1 MMTPFTRTAV
11 ALAVAATTQAG
22 WSQQAPTPERAER
35 ELPAVNIQG
44 GQERDSLQLDSK
56 SSSASRLGLTLRE
69 TPASVEILSQD
80 LIQERGARTLSEALR
95 STAGMAG
102 GGPPSAPTTLSL
114 RGFTNVLYLYDGVRM
129 SGAGVTNRVED
140 TWNYERIEV
149 LKGPASVLQGDSAI
163 GGIVNFQAKRPD
175 RNNPGREAL
184 LSYGSYGS
192 TRAAVGLGGAV
203 GETGAYRLDYSRNE
217 TRVGTIARNSEKLEH
232 LTTGLS
238 FDVARATR
246 LDLSFDYSRDEG
258 HAYWGTPLIPGNL
271 ATQPTSVVSTPDG
284 RVIDRRIARN
294 NYNILDDQNQSEAY
308 WLRARLTSRVTP
320 EWTLRNEFTANK
332 VERLWRNSESAVFTA
347 PASITRDQTLIAHD
361 QRYLANRLDASYEG
375 RLAGMAHK
383 FVVGAEISKTDFDST
398 RRFSNGL
405 ATTSAALRV
414 PLFDPAVGTFNE
426 DPALMAG
433 GGNRTNFTSDVRSTS
448 VFAEDSLKLTRSWT
462 LVGGLRHDRL
472 EVDRSV
478 TDLNLGSFSAFGTQY
493 TANSA
498 RLGTVYDLSA
508 QSSVYAQYTNA
519 TVPVGTLFLL
529 SAGNAPFPQSRGR
542 QFEVG
547 FKQSVADV
555 EWTAAAYHI
564 ELDNVLSRDPNNAN
578 VTINNGSQ
586 SSRGVEL
593 SAAWRATKQLTLS
606 GNVAAL
612 QARFDSLIEAGGV
625 SRVGNTPP
633 NVPERIVNLFANYR
647 FKEVPVDLLLSV
659 NHTGKMYTDNANQI
673 RINGYT
679 TADIAASYRI
689 KPALLTFR
697 IRNLTD
703 KLYANYAG
711 RATSQVLL
719 APQRTFE
726 LSAKFDF

>member
-1 MMTPFTRTAV
+1 MTPFKRSAV
-11 ALAVAATTQAG
+11 ALAAATALQSGLAQTVEA
-22 WSQQAPTPERAER
+22 
-35 ELPAVNIQG
+35 ELPSVDIRT
-44 GQERDSLQLDSK
+44 GQDRDSLQLDNK

-80 LIQERGARTLSEALR
+80 LMHERGARTLSEALR

-102 GGPPSAPTTLSL
+102 GGPPSSPTTLSL

-175 RNNPGREAL
+175 RHNPGREAL

-203 GETGAYRLDYSRNE
+203 GETGAYRLDYSRND
-217 TRVGTIARNSEKLEH
+217 TRVGTIARNSEQLEH

-258 HAYWGTPLIPGNL
+258 HAYWGTPLIPGSL
-271 ATQPTSVVSTPDG
+271 STQPTSVVSTPDG
-284 RVIDRRIARN
+284 RVIDRRIAQR
-294 NYNILDDQNQSEAY
+294 NYNVLDDRNGSEAY
-308 WLRARLTSRVTP
+308 WLRARVTSRVTP

-332 VERLWRNSESAVFTA
+332 VDRLWRNSESAVFSA
-347 PASITRDQTLIAHD
+347 PGSITRDQTQIAHD
-361 QRYLANRLDASYEG
+361 QHYLSNRLDASHEG

-383 FVVGAEISKTDFDST
+383 LVLGGEVSKTDFDNT
-398 RRFSNGL
+398 RRFSNGS
-405 ATTSAALRV
+405 ASTNAALQV
-414 PLFDPAVGTFNE
+414 PLLGTSTGYYND

-433 GGNRTNFTSDVRSTS
+433 GGNRTNFTADVRSTS
-448 VFAEDSLKLTRSWT
+448 VFAESSLKPAAGWT
-462 LVGGLRHDRL
+462 LVGGLRHDRVD
-472 EVDRSV
+472 VDRSV
-478 TDLNLGSFSAFGTQY
+478 TDLNLGSFAAFGTKY
-493 TANSA
+493 TSNSV

-508 QSSVYAQYTNA
+508 ASSVYAQYTNA
-519 TVPVGTLFLL
+519 TIPVGSLFLL
-529 SAGNAPFPQSRGR
+529 SAGNAAFPQSKGE

-547 FKQSVADV
+547 FKQSAREV

-564 ELDNVLSRDPNNAN
+564 SLDNVLSRDANNAN
-578 VTINNGSQ
+578 LTVNNGSQ

-593 SAAWRATKQLTLS
+593 SVAWRATKQLTLS

-612 QARFDSLIEAGGV
+612 DARFDSLVEAGGV

-633 NVPERIVNLFANYR
+633 NVPERVANLFANYR
-647 FKEVPVDLLLSV
+647 FKEVPLDLYLSI
-659 NHTGKMYTDNANQI
+659 NHTGPMYTDNANQI
-673 RINGYT
+673 RINGHT
-679 TADIAASYRI
+679 TADIAASYRL
-689 KPALLTFR
+689 KPALLTLR
-697 IRNLTD
+697 VRNLTD
-703 KLYANYAG
+703 KLYASYAG

-719 APQRTFE
+719 APGRTFE

>member
-1 MMTPFTRTAV
+1 MTIPFARTAV
-11 ALAVAATTQAG
+11 ALAVAAAAQGA
-22 WSQQAPTPERAER
+22 WAQQAAPER
-35 ELPAVNIQG
+35 ELPAIHIQA
-44 GQERDSLQLDSK
+44 GQDRDSLQLSNK

-80 LIQERGARTLSEALR
+80 LMQERGARTLSEALR

-163 GGIVNFQAKRPD
+163 GGIVNFQTKRPD
-175 RNNPGREAL
+175 RGNPGREAL

-217 TRVGTIARNSEKLEH
+217 TRVGTVARTSEKLEH

-246 LDLSFDYSRDEG
+246 LDLSFDYARDEG

-284 RVIDRRIARN
+284 RVVDKRIARN
-294 NYNILDDQNQSEAY
+294 NYNILDDRNQSEAY

-361 QRYLANRLDASYEG
+361 QRYLSNRLDASYEG
-375 RLAGMAHK
+375 RLADMAHR
-383 FVVGAEISKTDFDST
+383 FVVGSEVSKTDFDNT
-398 RRFSNGL
+398 RRFSNGS
-405 ATTSAALRV
+405 ASTNAALRV
-414 PLFDPAVGTFNE
+414 PLFDPAVGYFNE
-426 DPALMAG
+426 DTALMAG

-448 VFAEDSLKLTRSWT
+448 VFAEDALKLTPAWT
-462 LVGGLRHDRL
+462 LVGGLRHDRVD
-472 EVDRSV
+472 VDRSV
-478 TDLNLGSFSAFGTQY
+478 TDLNLGSFAAFGTQY

-519 TVPVGTLFLL
+519 TIPVGSLFLL
-529 SAGNAPFPQSRGR
+529 SAGNAPFPQSRGK

-547 FKQSVADV
+547 FKQSLAGV

-593 SAAWRATKQLTLS
+593 AAAWRATKQLTLS

-612 QARFDSLIEAGGV
+612 DARFDSLIEAGGV

-633 NVPERIVNLFANYR
+633 NVPERIVNLFASYR
-647 FKEVPVDLLLSV
+647 FKEVPLDLLLSV

-673 RINGYT
+673 RINGHT

-726 LSAKFDF
+726 LSAKVDF

>member
-1 MMTPFTRTAV
+1 MTPFKRSAV
-11 ALAVAATTQAG
+11 ALAAAAALQGGLAQTVEA
-22 WSQQAPTPERAER
+22 
-35 ELPAVNIQG
+35 ELPSVDIRT
-44 GQERDSLQLDSK
+44 GQDRDSLQLDNK

-80 LIQERGARTLSEALR
+80 LMQERGARTLSEALR

-102 GGPPSAPTTLSL
+102 GGPPSSPTTLSL

-163 GGIVNFQAKRPD
+163 GGIVNFQTKRPD

-203 GETGAYRLDYSRNE
+203 GETGAYRLDYSRND
-217 TRVGTIARNSEKLEH
+217 TRVGTIARNSEQLEH

-258 HAYWGTPLIPGNL
+258 HAYWGTPLIPGSL
-271 ATQPTSVVSTPDG
+271 STQPTSVVSTPDG
-284 RVIDRRIARN
+284 RVIDRRIAQN
-294 NYNILDDQNQSEAY
+294 NYNILDDRNQSEAY
-308 WLRARLTSRVTP
+308 WLRARITSRVTP
-320 EWTLRNEFTANK
+320 EWTLRNEFTANQ
-332 VERLWRNSESAVFTA
+332 VDRLWRNSESAVFSA
-347 PASITRDQTLIAHD
+347 PGSITRDQTQIAHD
-361 QRYLANRLDASYEG
+361 QHYLANRLDASHEG

-383 FVVGAEISKTDFDST
+383 LVLGGEVSKTDFDNT
-398 RRFSNGL
+398 RRFSNGS
-405 ATTSAALRV
+405 ASTNAALQV
-414 PLFDPAVGTFNE
+414 PLLGASTGYYND

-448 VFAEDSLKLTRSWT
+448 LFAEDSLKLTKAWT
-462 LVGGLRHDRL
+462 LVGGLRHDRVD
-472 EVDRSV
+472 VDRSV
-478 TDLNLGSFSAFGTQY
+478 TDLNLGTFSAFGTKY
-493 TANSA
+493 ASNSV

-508 QSSVYAQYTNA
+508 ASSVYAQYTNA
-519 TVPVGTLFLL
+519 TIPVGSLFLL
-529 SAGNAPFPQSRGR
+529 SAGNAAFPQSRGK

-547 FKQSVADV
+547 FKQSAGEV

-564 ELDNVLSRDPNNAN
+564 SLDNVLSRDANNAN
-578 VTINNGSQ
+578 LTVNNGSQ

-612 QARFDSLIEAGGV
+612 DARFDSLVEAGGA

-633 NVPERIVNLFANYR
+633 NVPERVANLFANYR
-647 FKEVPVDLLLSV
+647 FKEVPLDLFLSV
-659 NHTGKMYTDNANQI
+659 NHTGPMYTDNANQI
-673 RINGYT
+673 RINGHT

-689 KPALLTFR
+689 KPALLTLR
-697 IRNLTD
+697 VRNLTD
-703 KLYANYAG
+703 KLYASYAG

-719 APQRTFE
+719 APGRTFE
-726 LSAKFDF
+726 LSARFDF

>member
-1 MMTPFTRTAV
+1 MTSFKCSAV
-11 ALAVAATTQAG
+11 ALAAAAAMQGALAQATE
-22 WSQQAPTPERAER
+22 A
-35 ELPAVNIQG
+35 ELPAVNIQAG
-44 GQERDSLQLDSK
+44 RDEGSLQLSNK

-80 LIQERGARTLSEALR
+80 LMQERGARTVSEALR

-203 GETGAYRLDYSRNE
+203 GETGAYRLDYSRND
-217 TRVGTIARNSEKLEH
+217 TRVGTIARTSDQLEH

-238 FDVARATR
+238 FDLARATR
-246 LDLSFDYSRDEG
+246 LDLSFDYARDEG
-258 HAYWGTPLIPGNL
+258 HAYWGTPLIPASL
-271 ATQPTSVVSTPDG
+271 STQPTRVVSTPDG
-284 RVIDRRIARN
+284 RVIDRRIAQS
-294 NYNILDDQNQSEAY
+294 NYNILDDRNQSEAY
-308 WLRARLTSRVTP
+308 WLRARITSRVTP

-332 VERLWRNSESAVFTA
+332 VERLWRNAESAVFTA
-347 PASITRDQTLIAHD
+347 PGSITRDQTLIAHD
-361 QRYLANRLDASYEG
+361 QRYLANRLDASHEG
-375 RLAGMAHK
+375 RIGALSNK
-383 FVVGAEISKTDFDST
+383 LVVGGEVSKTDFDNT
-398 RRFSNGL
+398 RRFSNGSASTN
-405 ATTSAALRV
+405 ATLRV
-414 PLFDPAVGTFNE
+414 PLFDPAVGTYND

-433 GGNRTNFTSDVRSTS
+433 GGNRTNFTSDVHSSS
-448 VFAEDSLKLTRSWT
+448 VFAEDALKLTKAWT
-462 LVGGLRHDRL
+462 LVGGLRHDRVD
-472 EVDRSV
+472 VDRSV
-478 TDLNLGSFSAFGTQY
+478 TDLNLGTFSAFGTKY
-493 TANSA
+493 TANSV
-498 RLGTVYDLSA
+498 RLGTVYDLSSE
-508 QSSVYAQYTNA
+508 SSVYAQYTNA
-519 TVPVGTLFLL
+519 TIPVGSLFLL
-529 SAGNAPFPQSRGR
+529 SAGIAVFPQSKGK

-547 FKQSVADV
+547 FKQSTGDV

-564 ELDNVLSRDPNNAN
+564 GLDNVLSRDANNAN
-578 VTINNGSQ
+578 LTVNNGSQ

-612 QARFDSLIEAGGV
+612 DARFDSLVEAGGV

-633 NVPERIVNLFANYR
+633 NVPERVANLFASYR
-647 FKEVPVDLLLSV
+647 FKDLPLNLLLSV

-673 RINGYT
+673 RINGHT
-679 TADIAASYRI
+679 TADIAASYRL

-703 KLYANYAG
+703 KLYASYAG

-726 LSAKFDF
+726 LSARVDF

>member
-11 ALAVAATTQAG
+11 ALAAAAAMQPG
-22 WSQQAPTPERAER
+22 WAQLAAPER

-44 GQERDSLQLDSK
+44 GQDRDSLQLGNK

-80 LIQERGARTLSEALR
+80 LMQERGARTLSEALR

-163 GGIVNFQAKRPD
+163 GGIVNFQTKRPD
-175 RNNPGREAL
+175 RDNPGREAL

-217 TRVGTIARNSEKLEH
+217 TRVGTIARNSDQLEH

-246 LDLSFDYSRDEG
+246 LDLSFDYARDEG

-284 RVIDRRIARN
+284 RVVDKRIARN
-294 NYNILDDQNQSEAY
+294 NYNILDDRNQSEAY

-361 QRYLANRLDASYEG
+361 QRYLSNRLDASYEG

-383 FVVGAEISKTDFDST
+383 FVVGGEVSKTDFDNT
-398 RRFSNGL
+398 RRFSNGS
-405 ATTSAALRV
+405 ASTNAALRV

-448 VFAEDSLKLTRSWT
+448 VFAEDALKLTPAWT
-462 LVGGLRHDRL
+462 LVGGLRHDR
-472 EVDRSV
+472 VDVERSV
-478 TDLNLGSFSAFGTQY
+478 TDLNLGSFSTFGAQY

-498 RLGTVYDLSA
+498 RLGTVYDLPA

-519 TVPVGTLFLL
+519 TIPVGSLFLL
-529 SAGNAPFPQSRGR
+529 SAGNAPFPQSKGK

-547 FKQSVADV
+547 FKQSVGDV

-564 ELDNVLSRDPNNAN
+564 VLDDVLSRDANNAN
-578 VTINNGSQ
+578 LTVNNGSQ

-593 SAAWRATKQLTLS
+593 SAAWRATRQLTLS

-612 QARFDSLIEAGGV
+612 DARFDSLVEAGGV

-633 NVPERIVNLFANYR
+633 NVPERVANLFASYR
-647 FKEVPVDLLLSV
+647 FKDLPLNLLLSV
-659 NHTGKMYTDNANQI
+659 NHTGNMYTDNANQI

-689 KPALLTFR
+689 QPALLTLR
-697 IRNLTD
+697 VRNLTD

-719 APQRTFE
+719 APRRTFE
-726 LSAKFDF
+726 LSAKVDF

>member
-1 MMTPFTRTAV
+1 M
-11 ALAVAATTQAG
+11 
-22 WSQQAPTPERAER
+22 
-35 ELPAVNIQG
+35 
-44 GQERDSLQLDSK
+44 
-56 SSSASRLGLTLRE
+56 
-69 TPASVEILSQD
+69 
-80 LIQERGARTLSEALR
+80 
-95 STAGMAG
+95 
-102 GGPPSAPTTLSL
+102 
-114 RGFTNVLYLYDGVRM
+114 
-129 SGAGVTNRVED
+129 
-140 TWNYERIEV
+140 
-149 LKGPASVLQGDSAI
+149 
-163 GGIVNFQAKRPD
+163 
-175 RNNPGREAL
+175 
-184 LSYGSYGS
+184 
-192 TRAAVGLGGAV
+192 
-203 GETGAYRLDYSRNE
+203 
-217 TRVGTIARNSEKLEH
+217 
-232 LTTGLS
+232 
-238 FDVARATR
+238 
-246 LDLSFDYSRDEG
+246 
-258 HAYWGTPLIPGNL
+258 GTPLIPGSL
-271 ATQPTSVVSTPDG
+271 STQPTSVVATPDG

-294 NYNILDDQNQSEAY
+294 NYNILDDRNQSEAY

-361 QRYLANRLDASYEG
+361 QRYLSNRLDASYEG
-375 RLAGMAHK
+375 RLAAMAHK
-383 FVVGAEISKTDFDST
+383 FVVGGEVSKTDFDNT
-398 RRFSNGL
+398 RRFSNGS
-405 ATTSAALRV
+405 ATTNAALRV
-414 PLFDPAVGTFNE
+414 PLFEPAVGYFNE

-448 VFAEDSLKLTRSWT
+448 VFAEDALKLTPAWT
-462 LVGGLRHDRL
+462 LVGGLRHDRVD
-472 EVDRSV
+472 VDRSV
-478 TDLNLGSFSAFGTQY
+478 TDLNLASFSAFGTQY

-498 RLGTVYDLSA
+498 RLGTVYDLSSE
-508 QSSVYAQYTNA
+508 SSVYAQYTNA
-519 TVPVGTLFLL
+519 TIPVGSLFLL
-529 SAGNAPFPQSRGR
+529 SAGTAPFPQSRGK

-547 FKQSVADV
+547 FKQSMADV

-564 ELDNVLSRDPNNAN
+564 TLDNVLSRDPNNAN

-593 SAAWRATKQLTLS
+593 SAAWRTTKQLTLS

-612 QARFDSLIEAGGV
+612 DARFDSLIEAGGV

-679 TADIAASYRI
+679 AADIAASYRI

-726 LSAKFDF
+726 LSAKVDF

>member
-1 MMTPFTRTAV
+1 MTPLKRSAV
-11 ALAVAATTQAG
+11 ALAAAAALQGGLAQTVEA
-22 WSQQAPTPERAER
+22 
-35 ELPAVNIQG
+35 ELPSVDIRT
-44 GQERDSLQLDSK
+44 GQDRDSLQLDNK

-80 LIQERGARTLSEALR
+80 LMQERGARTLSEALR

-102 GGPPSAPTTLSL
+102 GGPPSSPTTLSL

-175 RNNPGREAL
+175 RHNPGREAL

-203 GETGAYRLDYSRNE
+203 GETGAYRLDYSRND
-217 TRVGTIARNSEKLEH
+217 TRVGTIARNSEQLEH

-258 HAYWGTPLIPGNL
+258 HAYWGTPLIPGSL
-271 ATQPTSVVSTPDG
+271 STQPTSVVSTPDG
-284 RVIDRRIARN
+284 RVIDRRIAQR
-294 NYNILDDQNQSEAY
+294 NYNVLDDRNGSEAY
-308 WLRARLTSRVTP
+308 WLRARVTSRVTP

-332 VERLWRNSESAVFTA
+332 VDRLWRNSESAVFSA
-347 PASITRDQTLIAHD
+347 PGSITRDQTQIAHD
-361 QRYLANRLDASYEG
+361 QHYLSNRLDASHEG

-383 FVVGAEISKTDFDST
+383 LVLGGEVSKTDFDNT
-398 RRFSNGL
+398 RRFSNGS
-405 ATTSAALRV
+405 ASTNAALQV
-414 PLFDPAVGTFNE
+414 PLLGTSTGYYND

-433 GGNRTNFTSDVRSTS
+433 GGNRTNFTADVRSTS
-448 VFAEDSLKLTRSWT
+448 VFAESSLKPAAGWT
-462 LVGGLRHDRL
+462 LVGGLRHDRVD
-472 EVDRSV
+472 VDRSV
-478 TDLNLGSFSAFGTQY
+478 TDLNLGSFAAFGTKY
-493 TANSA
+493 TSNSV

-508 QSSVYAQYTNA
+508 ASSVYAQYTNA
-519 TVPVGTLFLL
+519 TIPVGSLFLL
-529 SAGNAPFPQSRGR
+529 SAGNAAFPQSKGK

-547 FKQSVADV
+547 FKQSAGEV

-564 ELDNVLSRDPNNAN
+564 SLDNVLSRDANNAN
-578 VTINNGSQ
+578 LTVNNGSQ

-612 QARFDSLIEAGGV
+612 DARFDSLVEAGGV

-633 NVPERIVNLFANYR
+633 NVPERVANLFANYR
-647 FKEVPVDLLLSV
+647 FKEVPLDLYLSI
-659 NHTGKMYTDNANQI
+659 NHTGPMYTDNANQI
-673 RINGYT
+673 RINGHT
-679 TADIAASYRI
+679 TADIAASYRL
-689 KPALLTFR
+689 KPALLTLR
-697 IRNLTD
+697 VRNLTD
-703 KLYANYAG
+703 KLYASYAG

-719 APQRTFE
+719 APGRTLE

>member
-1 MMTPFTRTAV
+1 MTPFTRSAV
-11 ALAVAATTQAG
+11 ALAVAAAVPGAWAQP
-22 WSQQAPTPERAER
+22 SAPER
-35 ELPAVNIQG
+35 ELPAVDIQA
-44 GQERDSLQLDSK
+44 GQDRDSLQLDTK
-56 SSSASRLGLTLRE
+56 STSASRLGLTLRE

-80 LIQERGARTLSEALR
+80 LMQERGARTLSEALR
-95 STAGMAG
+95 SAAGMAG

-114 RGFTNVLYLYDGVRM
+114 RGFSNVLYLYDGVRM

-163 GGIVNFQAKRPD
+163 GGIVNFQTKRPD

-203 GETGAYRLDYSRNE
+203 GDTGAYRLDYSRNE
-217 TRVGTIARNSEKLEH
+217 TRVGTIARNSDQLEH

-238 FDVARATR
+238 LDVARATR

-271 ATQPTSVVSTPDG
+271 STQPTSVVTTPDG

-294 NYNILDDQNQSEAY
+294 NYNILDDRNQSEAY
-308 WLRARLTSRVTP
+308 WLRARITSRLTP

-347 PASITRDQTLIAHD
+347 PSSITRDQTLIAHE
-361 QRYLANRLDASYEG
+361 QRYLSNRLDASYEG

-383 FVVGAEISKTDFDST
+383 FVAGGEVSKTDFDNM
-398 RRFSNGL
+398 RRFSNGS
-405 ATTSAALRV
+405 ATTNAALRV
-414 PLFDPAVGTFNE
+414 PLLDPAVGTFNE

-448 VFAEDSLKLTRSWT
+448 VFGEDSLKLTDAWT
-462 LVGGLRHDRL
+462 LVSGLRHDRVD
-472 EVDRSV
+472 VDRSV

-498 RLGTVYDLSA
+498 RLGTVYNLSP

-519 TVPVGTLFLL
+519 TIPVGSLFLL
-529 SAGNAPFPQSRGR
+529 SAGNAPFPQSRGK
-542 QFEVG
+542 QFELG
-547 FKQSVADV
+547 FKQSLANL

-564 ELDNVLSRDPNNAN
+564 GLDNVLSRDANNAN
-578 VTINNGSQ
+578 VTVNNGSQ

-593 SAAWRATKQLTLS
+593 AAAWRATRLLTLS

-612 QARFDSLIEAGGV
+612 DARFDSLVEAGGV

-647 FKEVPVDLLLSV
+647 FKDVPLSLLLSV

-673 RINGYT
+673 RINGHT

-689 KPALLTFR
+689 QPALLTFR

>member
-332 VERLWRNSESAVFTA
+332 AERLWRNSESAVFTA

-659 NHTGKMYTDNANQI
+659 NHTGRMYTDNSNQI

>member
-1 MMTPFTRTAV
+1 MTSFKRSAV
-11 ALAVAATTQAG
+11 ALAAAAAMQGALAQATE
-22 WSQQAPTPERAER
+22 A
-35 ELPAVNIQG
+35 ELPAVNIQAG
-44 GQERDSLQLDSK
+44 RDEGSLQLSNK

-80 LIQERGARTLSEALR
+80 LMQERGARTLSEALR

-163 GGIVNFQAKRPD
+163 GGIVNFQTKRPD

-203 GETGAYRLDYSRNE
+203 GETGAYRLDYSRND
-217 TRVGTIARNSEKLEH
+217 TRVGTIARTSEKLEH

-258 HAYWGTPLIPGNL
+258 HAYWGTPLIPGSL
-271 ATQPTSVVSTPDG
+271 STQPTLVVSTPDG
-284 RVIDRRIARN
+284 RVIDRRVAQS
-294 NYNILDDQNQSEAY
+294 NYNILDDRNQSEAY
-308 WLRARLTSRVTP
+308 WLRARITSRVTP

-332 VERLWRNSESAVFTA
+332 VERLWRNAESAVFTV
-347 PASITRDQTLIAHD
+347 PGSITRDQTLIAHD
-361 QRYLANRLDASYEG
+361 QRYLANRLDASHEG
-375 RLAGMAHK
+375 RIGALANK
-383 FVVGAEISKTDFDST
+383 LVVGGEVSKTDFDNT
-398 RRFSNGL
+398 RRFSNGSASTN
-405 ATTSAALRV
+405 ATLRV
-414 PLFDPAVGTFNE
+414 PLFDPAVGTYND

-433 GGNRTNFTSDVRSTS
+433 GGNRTNFTSDVHSSS
-448 VFAEDSLKLTRSWT
+448 VFAEDALKLTKAWT
-462 LVGGLRHDRL
+462 LVGGLRHDRVD
-472 EVDRSV
+472 VDRSV
-478 TDLNLGSFSAFGTQY
+478 TDLNLGTFSAFGTKY
-493 TANSA
+493 SANSV
-498 RLGTVYDLSA
+498 RLGTVYDLSSE
-508 QSSVYAQYTNA
+508 SSVYAQYTNA
-519 TVPVGTLFLL
+519 TIPVGSLFLL
-529 SAGNAPFPQSRGR
+529 SAGNAVFPQSKGK

-547 FKQSVADV
+547 FKQSTGDV

-564 ELDNVLSRDPNNAN
+564 GLDNVLSRDANNAN
-578 VTINNGSQ
+578 LTVNNGSQ
-586 SSRGVEL
+586 SSRGVEF

-612 QARFDSLIEAGGV
+612 DARFDSLVEAGGV

-633 NVPERIVNLFANYR
+633 NVPERVANLFASYR
-647 FKEVPVDLLLSV
+647 FKDLPLNLLLSV

-673 RINGYT
+673 RINGHT
-679 TADIAASYRI
+679 TADLAASYRL
-689 KPALLTFR
+689 KPALLSFR

-703 KLYANYAG
+703 KLYASYAG

-719 APQRTFE
+719 APQRSFE
-726 LSAKFDF
+726 LSARVDF

>member
-1 MMTPFTRTAV
+1 MTSFKRSAV
-11 ALAVAATTQAG
+11 ALAAAAAMQGALAQATE
-22 WSQQAPTPERAER
+22 A
-35 ELPAVNIQG
+35 ELPAVNIQAG
-44 GQERDSLQLDSK
+44 RDEGSLQLDNK
-56 SSSASRLGLTLRE
+56 SISASRLGLTLRE

-80 LIQERGARTLSEALR
+80 LMQERGARTLSEALR

-192 TRAAVGLGGAV
+192 TRASVGLGGAV
-203 GETGAYRLDYSRNE
+203 GETGAYRLDYSRND
-217 TRVGTIARNSEKLEH
+217 TRVGTIARNSDQLEH

-238 FDVARATR
+238 FDLARATR

-258 HAYWGTPLIPGNL
+258 HAYWGTPLIPGSL
-271 ATQPTSVVSTPDG
+271 STQPTRVVSTPDG
-284 RVIDRRIARN
+284 RVIDRRIAQS
-294 NYNILDDQNQSEAY
+294 NYNILDDRNQSEAY
-308 WLRARLTSRVTP
+308 WLRARITSRVTP

-361 QRYLANRLDASYEG
+361 QRYLANRLDASHEG
-375 RLAGMAHK
+375 RIGALANK
-383 FVVGAEISKTDFDST
+383 LVVGGEVSKTDFDNT
-398 RRFSNGL
+398 RRFSNGSASTN
-405 ATTSAALRV
+405 ATLRV
-414 PLFDPAVGTFNE
+414 PLFDPAVGAYND

-433 GGNRTNFTSDVRSTS
+433 GGNRTNFTSDVHSSS
-448 VFAEDSLKLTRSWT
+448 VFAEDALKLTKAWT
-462 LVGGLRHDRL
+462 LVGGLRHDRVD
-472 EVDRSV
+472 VDRSV
-478 TDLNLGSFSAFGTQY
+478 TDLNLGTFSAFGTKY
-493 TANSA
+493 SANSV
-498 RLGTVYDLSA
+498 RLGTVYDLSSE
-508 QSSVYAQYTNA
+508 SSIYAQYTNA
-519 TVPVGTLFLL
+519 TIPVGSLFLL
-529 SAGNAPFPQSRGR
+529 SAGNAVFPQSKGK

-547 FKQSVADV
+547 FKQSAGDV

-564 ELDNVLSRDPNNAN
+564 GLDNVLSRDANNAN
-578 VTINNGSQ
+578 LTVNNGSQ

-612 QARFDSLIEAGGV
+612 DARFDSLVEAGGV

-633 NVPERIVNLFANYR
+633 NVPERVANLFASYR
-647 FKEVPVDLLLSV
+647 FKDLPLNLLLSV

-673 RINGYT
+673 RINSHT
-679 TADIAASYRI
+679 TADIAASYRL

-703 KLYANYAG
+703 KLYASYAG

-726 LSAKFDF
+726 LSARVDF

>member
-1 MMTPFTRTAV
+1 MMNPFNRTAV
-11 ALAVAATTQAG
+11 ALAAATAMQSG
-22 WSQQAPTPERAER
+22 WAQLAAPER
-35 ELPAVNIQG
+35 ELPAVSIQG
-44 GQERDSLQLDSK
+44 GQDRDSLQLGNK
-56 SSSASRLGLTLRE
+56 STSASRLGLTLRE

-80 LIQERGARTLSEALR
+80 LMQERGARTLSEALR

-163 GGIVNFQAKRPD
+163 GGIVNFQTKRPD
-175 RNNPGREAL
+175 RDNPGREAL

-217 TRVGTIARNSEKLEH
+217 TRVGTIARNSDQLEH

-246 LDLSFDYSRDEG
+246 LDLSFDYARDEG

-284 RVIDRRIARN
+284 RVVDKRIARN
-294 NYNILDDQNQSEAY
+294 NYNILDDKNQSEAY

-361 QRYLANRLDASYEG
+361 QRYLSNRLDASYEG

-383 FVVGAEISKTDFDST
+383 FVVGGEVSKTDFDNM
-398 RRFSNGL
+398 RRFSNGS
-405 ATTSAALRV
+405 ASTNAALRV
-414 PLFDPAVGTFNE
+414 PLFDPAGGTFNE

-448 VFAEDSLKLTRSWT
+448 VFAEDALKLTRAWT
-462 LVGGLRHDRL
+462 LVGGLRHDRVD
-472 EVDRSV
+472 VDRSV
-478 TDLNLGSFSAFGTQY
+478 TDLNLGSFAAFGTQY

-519 TVPVGTLFLL
+519 TIPVGSLFLL
-529 SAGNAPFPQSRGR
+529 SAGNAPFPQSKGK

-547 FKQSVADV
+547 FKQSMANV

-593 SAAWRATKQLTLS
+593 SATWRATKQLTLS

-612 QARFDSLIEAGGV
+612 DARFDSLIEAGGV

-647 FKEVPVDLLLSV
+647 FKEVPLDLLLSV

-726 LSAKFDF
+726 LSAKVDF

>member
-1 MMTPFTRTAV
+1 MTPFTHTAV
-11 ALAVAATTQAG
+11 ALAVAAATQAG
-22 WSQQAPTPERAER
+22 WAQQATTPERAER

-44 GQERDSLQLDSK
+44 GQDRDSLQLDGK
-56 SSSASRLGLTLRE
+56 STSASRLGLTLRE

-95 STAGMAG
+95 TTAGMAG
-102 GGPPSAPTTLSL
+102 GGPPSSPTTLSL
-114 RGFTNVLYLYDGVRM
+114 RGFSNILYLYDGVRM

-163 GGIVNFQAKRPD
+163 GGIVNFQPKRPD

-203 GETGAYRLDYSRNE
+203 GETGAYRLDYSRNQ
-217 TRVGTIARNSEKLEH
+217 TRVGTIDRNSDQLEH

-246 LDLSFDYSRDEG
+246 LDLSFDYSRDDG
-258 HAYWGTPLIPGNL
+258 HAYWGTPLIPGSL
-271 ATQPTSVVSTPDG
+271 STQPTSVVSTPDG
-284 RVIDRRIARN
+284 RVVDRRIAQS
-294 NYNILDDQNQSEAY
+294 NYNILDDKNQSEAY
-308 WLRARLTSRVTP
+308 WLRARITSRVTP

-347 PASITRDQTLIAHD
+347 PASITRDQTIIAHD
-361 QRYLANRLDASYEG
+361 QRYLSNRLDASHEG

-383 FVVGAEISKTDFDST
+383 FVLGGEASKTDFDNT
-398 RRFSNGL
+398 RRFSNGS
-405 ATTSAALRV
+405 ATTNAALRV
-414 PLFDPAVGTFNE
+414 PLFDPAVGYLNE
-426 DPALMAG
+426 DPALMSG

-448 VFAEDSLKLTRSWT
+448 VFAEDSLKLTSAWT
-462 LVGGLRHDRL
+462 VVGGLRHDRI

-478 TDLNLGSFSAFGTQY
+478 TDLNLGSFSAFGTKY

-498 RLGTVYDLSA
+498 RLGTVYDLGKE
-508 QSSVYAQYTNA
+508 SSVYVQYTNA
-519 TVPVGTLFLL
+519 TIPVGSLFLL
-529 SAGNAPFPQSRGR
+529 SAGNAPFPQSRGK
-542 QFEVG
+542 QFELG

-564 ELDNVLSRDPNNAN
+564 ELGNVLSRDPNNAN
-578 VTINNGSQ
+578 VTINNGQQ

-593 SAAWRATKQLTLS
+593 SAAWRATRQLTLS

-612 QARFDSLIEAGGV
+612 DARFDSLVEAGGA

-633 NVPERIVNLFANYR
+633 NVPERVVNLFANYR
-647 FKEVPVDLLLSV
+647 FKDLPLDLFLGI
-659 NHTGKMYTDNANQI
+659 NHTGKTYTDNANQI

-679 TADIAASYRI
+679 TADVAASYRI
-689 KPALLTFR
+689 KPALLTLR

-711 RATSQVLL
+711 RSTSQVLL
-719 APQRTFE
+719 APQRSFE

>member
-1 MMTPFTRTAV
+1 MMNPFNRTAV
-11 ALAVAATTQAG
+11 ALAAATAMQSG
-22 WSQQAPTPERAER
+22 WAQLAAPER
-35 ELPAVNIQG
+35 ELPAVSIQG
-44 GQERDSLQLDSK
+44 GQDRDSLQLGNK
-56 SSSASRLGLTLRE
+56 STSASRLGLTLRE

-80 LIQERGARTLSEALR
+80 LMQERGARTLSEALR

-129 SGAGVTNRVED
+129 SGAGVTNRAED

-163 GGIVNFQAKRPD
+163 GGIVNFQTKRPD
-175 RNNPGREAL
+175 RDNPGREAL

-217 TRVGTIARNSEKLEH
+217 TRMGTIARNSDKLEH

-284 RVIDRRIARN
+284 RMIDRRIART
-294 NYNILDDQNQSEAY
+294 NYNILDDRNQSEAY

-361 QRYLANRLDASYEG
+361 QRYLSNRLDASYEG

-383 FVVGAEISKTDFDST
+383 FVLGGEVSKTDFDNT
-398 RRFSNGL
+398 RRFSNGS
-405 ATTSAALRV
+405 ATTNASLRV

-448 VFAEDSLKLTRSWT
+448 VFAEDSLKLTPAWT
-462 LVGGLRHDRL
+462 LVGGLRHDRVD
-472 EVDRSV
+472 VDRSV

-519 TVPVGTLFLL
+519 TIPVGSLFLL
-529 SAGNAPFPQSRGR
+529 SAGNAPFPQSKGK

-547 FKQSVADV
+547 FKQSMADV

-586 SSRGVEL
+586 SSRGVEF
-593 SAAWRATKQLTLS
+593 SAAWRTTKQLTLS

-612 QARFDSLIEAGGV
+612 DARFDSLIEAGGV
-625 SRVGNTPP
+625 SRVGSTPP

-647 FKEVPVDLLLSV
+647 FKEVPLDLLLSV

-726 LSAKFDF
+726 LSAKVDF

>member
-1 MMTPFTRTAV
+1 MTPFKRSAV
-11 ALAVAATTQAG
+11 ALAAAAALQSGLAQTVEA
-22 WSQQAPTPERAER
+22 
-35 ELPAVNIQG
+35 ELPSVDIRT
-44 GQERDSLQLDSK
+44 GQDRDSLQLDNK

-80 LIQERGARTLSEALR
+80 LMQERGARTLSEALR

-102 GGPPSAPTTLSL
+102 GGPPSSPTTLSL

-175 RNNPGREAL
+175 RHNPGREAL

-203 GETGAYRLDYSRNE
+203 GETGAYRLDYSRND
-217 TRVGTIARNSEKLEH
+217 TRVGTIARNSEQLEH

-238 FDVARATR
+238 FDLARATR

-258 HAYWGTPLIPGNL
+258 HAYWGTPLIPGSL
-271 ATQPTSVVSTPDG
+271 STQPTSVVSTPDG
-284 RVIDRRIARN
+284 RVIDRRIAQR
-294 NYNILDDQNQSEAY
+294 NYNVLDDRNGSEAY
-308 WLRARLTSRVTP
+308 WLRARVTSRVTP

-332 VERLWRNSESAVFTA
+332 VDRLWRNSESAVFSA
-347 PASITRDQTLIAHD
+347 PGSITRDQTQIAHD
-361 QRYLANRLDASYEG
+361 QHYLSNRLDASHEG

-383 FVVGAEISKTDFDST
+383 LVLGGEVSKTDFDNT
-398 RRFSNGL
+398 RRFSNGS
-405 ATTSAALRV
+405 ASTNAALQV
-414 PLFDPAVGTFNE
+414 PLLGTSTGYYND

-433 GGNRTNFTSDVRSTS
+433 GGNRTNFTADVRSTS
-448 VFAEDSLKLTRSWT
+448 VFAESSLKPAAGWT
-462 LVGGLRHDRL
+462 LVGGLRHDRVD
-472 EVDRSV
+472 VDRSV
-478 TDLNLGSFSAFGTQY
+478 TDLNLGSFAAFGTKY
-493 TANSA
+493 TSNSV

-508 QSSVYAQYTNA
+508 ASSVYAQYTNA
-519 TVPVGTLFLL
+519 TIPVGSLFLL
-529 SAGNAPFPQSRGR
+529 SAGNAAFPQSKGE

-547 FKQSVADV
+547 FKQSAGEV

-564 ELDNVLSRDPNNAN
+564 SLDNVLSRDANNAN
-578 VTINNGSQ
+578 LTVNNGSQ

-612 QARFDSLIEAGGV
+612 DARFDSLVEAGGV

-633 NVPERIVNLFANYR
+633 NVPERVANLFANYR
-647 FKEVPVDLLLSV
+647 FKEVPLDLYLSI
-659 NHTGKMYTDNANQI
+659 NHTGPMYTDNANQI
-673 RINGYT
+673 RIKGHT
-679 TADIAASYRI
+679 TADIAASYRL
-689 KPALLTFR
+689 KPALLTLR
-697 IRNLTD
+697 VRNLTD
-703 KLYANYAG
+703 KLYASYAG

-719 APQRTFE
+719 APGRTFE